1 MCYNYKIF
9 QVTDF
14 IQGEYQDIVTIF
26 AEKLNFTLRQFLRF
40 DGAWGSFDKQS
51 GKWSGMISNMVN
63 GEADLSIFLGG
74 LHLVNFKN

>member
-1 MCYNYKIF
+1 MCVIIF

-26 AEKLNFTLRQFLRF
+26 SEKLNFKLRQFLRF

-51 GKWSGMISNMVN
+51 GKWNGMISNMVN

-74 LHLVNFKN
+74 LRLVNFKN